1 MSGNSVIGERI
12 VPEHFRVAK
21 KQYLLYLRHEFIYD
35 WAIGRLDSGVNLL
48 EVGCG
53 EGYGTNM
60 FAKKVKSVMGLDLN
74 FEAVEHARGR
84 YAADN
89 CSFSTYDGHRFPFET
104 ESFDAAV
111 SFQVIEHTDDD
122 AMFVAEIS
130 RVLKRGGTLLMTT
143 PNRLLRL
150 DPGQKPWNRYHKRE
164 YGPDDLKQVL
174 QQNFSDVQ
182 VHGIVGTPEVQ
193 QVLTTNLRA
202 NNPLAVAAKRFL
214 PESVKLS
221 MLRLKNALPEFLG
234 GSSKDYLE
242 KYSFRDFSVVAGE
255 AEKGLDLL
263 AVCRK

>member
-1 MSGNSVIGERI
+1 MSGSSVIGERI
-12 VPEHFRVAK
+12 VPERFRVAK

-35 WAIGRLDSGVNLL
+35 WALGRLDAAVDLV

-60 FAKKVKSVMGLDLN
+60 FAQKVKSVTGLDLN
-74 FEAVEHARGR
+74 AAAVEHAAGR
-84 YAADN
+84 YGSDN
-89 CSFSTYDGHRFPFET
+89 CKFTSYDGHRFPFET

-111 SFQVIEHTDDD
+111 SFQVIEHVEDD
-122 AMFVAEIS
+122 AAFVAEIS
-130 RVLKRGGTLLMTT
+130 RVLKRGGTLMMTT

-150 DPGQKPWNRYHKRE
+150 EPGQKPWNRYHRRE
-164 YGPDDLKQVL
+164 YGPEDLKEIL
-174 QQNFSDVQ
+174 GRSFSDVQ
-182 VHGIVGTPEVQ
+182 IHGIVGIPEVQ

-202 NNPLAVAAKRFL
+202 ANPLAVAIKRHM

-221 MLRLKNALPEFLG
+221 LLRLRGALPSFMG
-234 GSSKDYLE
+234 GGDKDYLE
-242 KYSFRDFSVVAGE
+242 KYSFRDFSVIAGE